1 MSEIDEFI
9 STLGLPTNAF
19 TEEWWLC
26 RCRFKGS
33 SANPILTSMCDYHKR
48 KLRSE

>member
-1 MSEIDEFI
+1 MPSNDVQSQLDEH
-9 STLGLPTNAF
+9 AF

-26 RCRFKGS
+26 NCSFKGS
-33 SANPILTSMCDYHKR
+33 SATPILMKMCDYHKR